1 MKILLVCKG
10 EYRYFFPTI
19 AEELRRRHNATV
31 SAVSFSSP
39 TTRLLRKTRAFEQI
53 FNLAKWLKAR
63 KNANVEDCLETLK
76 NLESS
81 PHSTRVN
88 TMIHADRILARRSE
102 DQIISIL
109 SGVAEF
115 WKHVFERVRPDAVV
129 GEVASATEWIGW
141 VTAREQ
147 RISYFI
153 PCPTPVANRCFCL
166 DEPDG
171 PWRAMASAFLRL
183 SKRDLSDD
191 EASAAEGFIQ
201 KFRSKKTKPP
211 FLRWAQHSPLRPQ
224 FSRLVRRAGRIPFR
238 IRTYL
243 EDGQFEIGSSYGTS
257 PWQSVYEDT
266 LRIVRHAVSDT
277 TIFKRHFDRGRPFVY
292 FPLHVQPEFTTDVR
306 APFFANQI
314 ALIENISKSVP
325 AGHRVLV
332 KEHPGMK
339 GERNLSFYKQLKR
352 LHNVQLFSPSID
364 SHDLIRA
371 ADAVLTIT
379 GSSAWEAIL
388 YEKPAIAFGPLY
400 YGFYPLIY
408 QCENVAA
415 LPKTLSQAIAGFAP
429 DHKLLL
435 KLVWALLESAH
446 ELEWADPIRE
456 PAVTQ
461 RHNCENIADA
471 IAAEVSS
478 AISAAP
484 PKAMFAYV

>member
-10 EYRYFFPTI
+10 EYRYLFPTI
-19 AEELRRRHNATV
+19 AEELRRRHNTTV

-39 TTRLLRKTRAFEQI
+39 TARMLRKTRAFHEI
-53 FNLAKWLKAR
+53 FNLAEWLKAR
-63 KNANVEDCLETLK
+63 KNANAEDCLETLK

-81 PHSTRVN
+81 PHSVKVN

-102 DQIISIL
+102 DQIAAIL
-109 SGVAEF
+109 SGVVEF
-115 WKHVFERVRPDAVV
+115 WAHIWKTDPPDAVM

-147 RISYFI
+147 GVPYFI
-153 PCPTPVANRCFCL
+153 PCPAPVANRCFFL

-171 PWRAMASAFLRL
+171 PWRAMASAFRRL

-191 EASAAEGFIQ
+191 EASAAEAFIQ
-201 KFRSKKTKPP
+201 SFRSKKTKPP
-211 FLRWAQHSPLRPQ
+211 FLRWAQHSPLRPE
-224 FSRLVRRAGRIPFR
+224 FSRLVHRAGRIPFR
-238 IRTYL
+238 IQTYL
-243 EDGQFEIGSSYGTS
+243 EDGQFEVGSSYGTP
-257 PWQSVYEDT
+257 PWQSVCEDV
-266 LRIVRHAVSDT
+266 LRIVRHAVSET
-277 TIFKRHFDRGRPFVY
+277 AIFERHFDKRRPFVY

-339 GERNLSFYKQLKR
+339 GERNLGYYKHLTK
-352 LHNVQLFSPSID
+352 LHNVQLLSPAID

-400 YGFYPLIY
+400 YGFYPLVY
-408 QCENVAA
+408 QCENVAS
-415 LPKTLSQAIAGFAP
+415 LPKILSQAIAGLTP
-429 DHKLLL
+429 NHKFLL
-435 KLVWALLESAH
+435 KLVSAFLESAH
-446 ELEWADPIRE
+446 ELEWADPIRQ

-478 AISAAP
+478 AISAAA
-484 PKAMFAYV
+484 PKAMLACV